1 MFEFFNPLL
10 AGPVLPSTL
19 LLGAMLLWS
28 LLVTVIGVAD
38 HSLHHGMDSIAGHD
52 GWSESLS
59 THSFSEAIS
68 GIGMVTLRWL
78 NLRDMPLMLWLS
90 VFSLLFWVVSLTG
103 WLVLDQHLQ
112 PQPGMGI
119 TSVFV
124 AKNLAISL
132 PLTKLFTQPF
142 RGWFESTH
150 VPAKSLIG
158 CECEISSSEANDR
171 FGQVRFKTDGAPLLL
186 NVRTDGPH
194 LAKGSRV
201 WITHYDSKRRVYIVS
216 STHTEQEL

>member
-1 MFEFFNPLL
+1 MLEFLNPLL
-10 AGPVLPSTL
+10 VGPVLPSTIL
-19 LLGAMLLWS
+19 LAAMIAWS

-38 HSLHHGMDSIAGHD
+38 HSLHHGMGSIGGHD
-52 GWSESLS
+52 GWAESFS
-59 THSFSEAIS
+59 THSFAEAIS
-68 GIGMVTLRWL
+68 GLGMVTLRWL
-78 NLRDMPLMLWLS
+78 NLRDMPLMLWMA
-90 VFSLLFWVVSLTG
+90 VFSLLFWGVSLSS
-103 WLVLDQHLQ
+103 WLMLDKFLS
-112 PQPGMGI
+112 PQPGLGL
-119 TSVFV
+119 TSLFLM
-124 AKNLAISL
+124 KNLAISL
-132 PLTKLFTQPF
+132 PLTKVLTQPF

-216 STHTEQEL
+216 STHAEQEL